1 MGGIGFEEMVWY
13 GEVSNTDLYEKNIVD
28 DLQPNTKIELTFWCV
43 YTSSTERRLGD
54 RNTSSQKHRR
64 RRREAE
70 MAVREVS

>member
-1 MGGIGFEEMVWY
+1 MVD
-13 GEVSNTDLYEKNIVD
+13 E
-28 DLQPNTKIELTFWCV
+28 LQPNTKIELTFWCV
-43 YTSSTERRLGD
+43 CTSSTERRLGD